1 MLRLKNKEKSQI
13 LEAVEVAEVV
23 EAIEDAENAPEEETI
38 ETIESLEKEISR
50 LINER
55 KSNHRLLNEL
65 IRLSKE
71 KLTLQIAN
79 KSK

>member
-1 MLRLKNKEKSQI
+1 MLKPKNKAKSQI
-13 LEAVEVAEVV
+13 LEV
-23 EAIEDAENAPEEETI
+23 IEDAENAPEEEII
-38 ETIESLEKEISR
+38 ETIEEEIIETIQSLEKEISR